1 MFKYS
6 YDVTNLK
13 VKNHVSFNRLVQPSP
28 PPQHRNWTTY
38 RLNLPRRLSDFLTLK
53 SDKSNFDI
61 ARSYL
66 YNQSHFVSSV
76 CITNQQRNG
85 VWLYI
90 RKRLNCVGILSN
102 HHKSLSRELIRRRTQ
117 TSSAAKKTKDCKEL
131 GHKNYCTILRKI
143 NVLN

>member
-61 ARSYL
+61 ARSNL
-66 YNQSHFVSSV
+66 YNQSHFES
-76 CITNQQRNG
+76 NLQQNG

-102 HHKSLSRELIRRRTQ
+102 HHKTLSRELIRQRTQ
-117 TSSAAKKTKDCKEL
+117 TSSAAKKTKDCNEL
-131 GHKNYCTILRKI
+131 GHKNYCTILRKT